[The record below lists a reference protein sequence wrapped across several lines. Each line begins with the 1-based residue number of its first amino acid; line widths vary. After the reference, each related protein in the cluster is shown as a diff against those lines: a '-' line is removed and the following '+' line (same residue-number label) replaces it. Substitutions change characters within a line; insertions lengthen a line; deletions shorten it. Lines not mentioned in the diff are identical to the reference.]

1 MTDLN
6 SELLS
11 TIIIDLSITKQKR
24 KQKTDFYFIEFV
36 KIMSKEWFLLVG
48 ATASLI
54 RSSIFCWLIG
64 RLICDPLIALNQ
76 FDNFEQIFMFLKII
90 L

>member
-1 MTDLN
+1 M
-6 SELLS
+6 
-11 TIIIDLSITKQKR
+11 
-24 KQKTDFYFIEFV
+24 V
-36 KIMSKEWFLLVG
+36 LLVG

-54 RSSIFCWLIG
+54 GSSIFCWLIG